1 MKYILLSTFDNY
13 IPAHIT
19 LGRLEEEG
27 INCWLQDENTVTVTP
42 MFSNAV
48 GGIKLMVAEPHY
60 LRAAELL
67 HQFALE
73 QKKNNTCPHC
83 GSMNVEFVS
92 TPRKASNWIG
102 AIFGFLFGDYALT
115 VDKVYHCFDCGFEF
129 EKASSDENPVNS

>member
-1 MKYILLSTFDNY
+1 MNYTLLCTFDNY

-60 LRAAELL
+60 PRAAELL
-67 HQFALE
+67 KEFTAE
-73 QKKNNTCPHC
+73 QKKNMSCPQC
-83 GSMNVEFVS
+83 GSTNVEFVS
-92 TPRKASNWIG
+92 TPRKVSNWIG
-102 AIFGFLFGDYALT
+102 AVFGFLFGDYALA
-115 VDKVYHCFDCGFEF
+115 VDKVYHCFNCGNEF
-129 EKASSDENPVNS
+129 ENVQTDENPVNS